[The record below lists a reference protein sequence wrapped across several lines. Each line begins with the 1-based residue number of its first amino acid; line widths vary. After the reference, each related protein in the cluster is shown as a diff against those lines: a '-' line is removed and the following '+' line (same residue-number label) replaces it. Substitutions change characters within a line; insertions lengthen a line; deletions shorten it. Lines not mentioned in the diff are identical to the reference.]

1 MLNSNILIMKKIL
14 LNTLLI
20 AGIGMISVSCDR
32 SLDEVN
38 IDESRINEPVASKL
52 LVPIQYNMS
61 AVNYMRAND
70 FTFDIMQV
78 SLDFPNEG
86 NTLSRYNITENTGA
100 GFWNNSYK
108 WLKQI
113 KDMRIAAERDKD
125 ANYLAISMVLN
136 AWVYSNLTDTY
147 GDLPFSEASDLDDG
161 ISQPKFDRQKDIYV
175 KLLDELKTA
184 NSLFV
189 TTKALTGSDI
199 FYKAESDV
207 NGILNWKK
215 FCNSLSLRLLT
226 RILKKNGEVNVNE
239 RILEII
245 NDPTKYP
252 IFQSNAETT
261 KVSVTGV
268 APLLPPIARPQ
279 DFTTGRA
286 ASEFFVEIL
295 KANNDPRMA
304 LFFGQAKNI
313 APPQANIGYKGAPS
327 GYAYGTT
334 FNYQPSNMNQNLSK
348 APLNILIFPYAELQ
362 FILSELSFKGIIP
375 GNAQNF
381 YENGV
386 KAAIEQWG
394 TAVPAN
400 YFANSNVAYNNSLER
415 IMLQKYVALFFV
427 DQQQWFEKR
436 RTGFPILPNNG
447 GLLNNGMLP
456 SRLMYPPN
464 PRVLNST
471 NYQAAVQQMGGDNI
485 NVKVWWNQ

>member
-1 MLNSNILIMKKIL
+1 MKKLL

-20 AGIGMISVSCDR
+20 TGIGLISVSCGR

-38 IDESRINEPVASKL
+38 IDESRISEPVASKL
-52 LVPIQYNMS
+52 LVPIEYNMA

-86 NTLSRYNITENTGA
+86 NSLSRYYITENTGS

-113 KDMRIAAERDKD
+113 KDMRFAAERDND
-125 ANYLAISMVLN
+125 PNYLAISMVLN

-147 GDLPFSEASDLDDG
+147 GDVPFSEASSLDDG
-161 ISQPKFDRQKDIYV
+161 VSQPKFDKQKDIYV
-175 KLLDELKTA
+175 ALLDELKKA

-189 TTKALTGSDI
+189 TTKTLTGSDI
-199 FYKAESDV
+199 FYKAESDA
-207 NGILNWKK
+207 NGITYWKK

-226 RILKKNGEVNVNE
+226 RILSKNGEVNVNE
-239 RILEII
+239 RIQEII
-245 NDPTKYP
+245 SNPTTYP
-252 IFQSNAETT
+252 IFQNNAEGA
-261 KVSVTGV
+261 KVAVTGV

-286 ASEFFVEIL
+286 ASAFFVETL
-295 KANNDPRMA
+295 KANNDPRMSM
-304 LFFGQAKNI
+304 FFGQAKSIPAN
-313 APPQANIGYKGAPS
+313 ANIGYKGAPS

-334 FNYQPSNMNQNLSK
+334 FDFQPSNMNQNLAK
-348 APLNILIFPYAELQ
+348 ASLNILVFPYAELQ
-362 FILSELSFKGIIP
+362 FILSELAFKGIIP
-375 GNAQNF
+375 GSAQTF

-386 KAAIEQWG
+386 KATIEQWG
-394 TAVPAN
+394 STMPAN
-400 YFANSNVAYNNSLER
+400 YFTNANVAYNGTLER
-415 IMLQKYVALFFV
+415 IMLQKYVSLFFV

-436 RTGFPILPNNG
+436 RTGFPTLPNNG
-447 GLLNNGMLP
+447 GLLNNGVMP

-464 PRVLNST
+464 PRVLNTT
-471 NYQAAVQQMGGDNI
+471 NYQTAVQQMGGDDI
-485 NVKVWWNQ
+485 NVKVWWNKP